1 LKRVHTLNVSVTGTG
16 TGAGCKAHNGC
27 SPITAGSGAGIAAVG
42 CAGCAGCAA
51 VGCAGCVNI
60 GPVYIVAISHSVG
73 SPVYN
78 AYTLC
83 TITPPT
89 PITTAPVSV
98 IPSNNPKKLLFMVVV
113 VCFLYI
119 LLPTVCTVRTI
130 WIIVFIYLTNQRIE
144 NLYTHLFNA
153 IILLKIFL

>member
-1 LKRVHTLNVSVTGTG
+1 LKRVHTLNVSV

-27 SPITAGSGAGIAAVG
+27 SPITTGSGAGIAAVG
-42 CAGCAGCAA
+42 VGCA
-51 VGCAGCVNI
+51 GCAGCVNI
-60 GPVYIVAISHSVG
+60 GPVFAVTKSHSVG

-113 VCFLYI
+113 VCFLYR

>member
-1 LKRVHTLNVSVTGTG
+1 LKRVHTLNVSVTGA
-16 TGAGCKAHNGC
+16 GAGIEAVGF
-27 SPITAGSGAGIAAVG
+27 STIIAGSGAGIAAVG
-42 CAGCAGCAA
+42 CAGC
-51 VGCAGCVNI
+51 VNI
-60 GPVYIVAISHSVG
+60 GPVLIVKKSHSVG

-98 IPSNNPKKLLFMVVV
+98 IPSNIPNKLLFMVVV
-113 VCFLYI
+113 VCFLYR

>member
-16 TGAGCKAHNGC
+16 
-27 SPITAGSGAGIAAVG
+27 AGSGAGIAAV
-42 CAGCAGCAA
+42 GCAA

-60 GPVYIVAISHSVG
+60 GPVFAVKKSNSVG

-98 IPSNNPKKLLFMVVV
+98 IPSNNPKKLLFSVVV
-113 VCFLYI
+113 FCFLYR
-119 LLPTVCTVRTI
+119 LLPTFCTVRTNC
-130 WIIVFIYLTNQRIE
+130 IIVLINVTNQLLEI
-144 NLYTHLFNA
+144 LHIHLFNA
-153 IILLKIFL
+153 FIFLTIFL

>member
-1 LKRVHTLNVSVTGTG
+1 LKRVHTLNVSVTGA
-16 TGAGCKAHNGC
+16 GAGIEAVGF
-27 SPITAGSGAGIAAVG
+27 STIIAGSGAGIAAVG
-42 CAGCAGCAA
+42 VGCA
-51 VGCAGCVNI
+51 GCAGCVNI
-60 GPVYIVAISHSVG
+60 GPVFAVTKSHSVG

-83 TITPPT
+83 TTNAPT

-98 IPSNNPKKLLFMVVV
+98 IPSNTPKKLLFMVVV
-113 VCFLYI
+113 VCFLYR